1 MTDLILTTL
10 DWVPDSPRG
19 YVRDLLVRWAL
30 EEADLPYRVETT
42 PFDNPEAR
50 LPFQPFAQV
59 PWLADGEVVLS
70 ESAAI
75 LLYLGDRS
83 EVLMPSDPQ
92 GRATVLQ
99 WTLAAANSVEPAI
112 FGVLFFGEDDP
123 GSPGRDALEAF
134 MQRRLERLDTALRE
148 RDWCTGRFS
157 VADIFM
163 TNALRLL
170 DDSDHLDRHTSI
182 NAFIDR
188 ATTRPAFQKAHADQI
203 AHFEAADAERAARAH

>member
-19 YVRDLLVRWAL
+19 YVRDLLIRWAL
-30 EEADLPYRVETT
+30 EEAYLPYRVETT
-42 PFDNPEAR
+42 PFDTPEER

-59 PWLADGEVVLS
+59 PWLTDGDVTLG

-92 GRATVLQ
+92 GRAKVMQ
-99 WTLAAANSVEPAI
+99 WTFAAANSVEPAI
-112 FGVLFFGEDDP
+112 FGTLFFGKDDP
-123 GSPGRDALEAF
+123 SSPGRNALEAF
-134 MQRRLERLDTALRE
+134 MKRRLERLDAVLAE
-148 RDWCTGRFS
+148 RDWCADQFS

-170 DDSDHLDRHTSI
+170 DGHDILDRHP
-182 NAFIDR
+182 ACRAYVER
-188 ATTRPAFQKAHADQI
+188 ATARRAFQKAYSDQI
-203 AHFEAADAERAARAH
+203 AHFEAADAVRTKTAS